1 MGSARGQGTL
11 WNREQAGVAE
21 PRQERGKGRLGRDG
35 EARSAQP
42 KAQLDRVLDERGGF
56 QSRRAPHTSL
66 EKVRLSVL
74 RWAVGGQSASSCS
87 VAGKQP
93 AGGLDVQESEARA
106 EMPRDGGASAARK
119 GLPVG
124 EGESFPRG
132 GRSTGRCWRRQGWGW
147 AAGTPGFVVAPSRDR
162 EWAGP
167 T

>member
-1 MGSARGQGTL
+1 MGSARGQGTF

-21 PRQERGKGRLGRDG
+21 PRQERGKGRLGRDR

-42 KAQLDRVLDERGGF
+42 KAQFDRVLDERGGF
-56 QSRRAPHTSL
+56 QSRRAPHASL

-93 AGGLDVQESEARA
+93 AGGLDMQESEARA
-106 EMPRDGGASAARK
+106 EMPREE
-119 GLPVG
+119 GLRQPGRGSLGG

-132 GRSTGRCWRRQGWGW
+132 ERSKGRRRQGWGW
-147 AAGTPGFVVAPSRDR
+147 AAGTSGFVGTPSRDL
-162 EWAGP
+162 
-167 T
+167 